1 MIFEQSQVNR
11 EPDEVIEGKIEISFK
26 QTLKPVLDCF
36 IPNHR
41 VPLIKKER
49 RSGLILPR
57 FALYLGVSPI
67 SLENPQTYVL
77 PPL

>member
-1 MIFEQSQVNR
+1 MIFEQSQVSR

-26 QTLKPVLDCF
+26 QTQKPALDCF

-41 VPLIKKER
+41 VPLIMKER